1 SGSLGLDLAT
11 AVETTLTDSKPTKV
25 PIGVVGP
32 VIYKGNTCGVLLLG
46 RSSSGLKGL
55 FVLPGVIN
63 ADYTG
68 EICIVV
74 MALFP
79 PMIVPAGSTIAQLV
93 PTMQMTEAASAASHS
108 QRGDAGFG
116 STGPV
121 ALLSLPMDEHPT
133 APIII
138 EQGTQQHRLVALLD
152 TGADI
157 TII

>member
-1 SGSLGLDLAT
+1 GSLGLDLAT
-11 AVETTLTDSKPTKV
+11 AVDVTLIDSKLTKV
-25 PIGVVGP
+25 PTGVAGP
-32 VIYKGNTCGVLLLG
+32 VIYKGNPCGALLLR

-55 FVLPGVIN
+55 FVLPGVRD
-63 ADYTG
+63 ADFTV
-68 EICIVV
+68 EICIVI

-93 PTMQMTEAASAASHS
+93 PANQMTEAASAVSCS
-108 QRGDAGFG
+108 QRGNAGFG

-121 ALLSLPMDEHPT
+121 ALLSLPMGECPIM
-133 APIII
+133 PIIL
-138 EQGTQQHRLVALLD
+138 EQETQQHRLIALMD

>member
-11 AVETTLTDSKPTKV
+11 AVEAPLTDSKPTKV
-25 PIGVVGP
+25 PTGVAGP
-32 VIYKGNTCGVLLLG
+32 VIYKGSPCGALLLG
-46 RSSSGLKGL
+46 CSLSSLKGL
-55 FVLPGVIN
+55 FVLPGVID

-93 PTMQMTEAASAASHS
+93 PTMQMTEAASTASHS
-108 QRGDAGFG
+108 QRGNAGFG

-121 ALLSLPMDEHPT
+121 ALLSLPMDEHP
-133 APIII
+133 AVPIII
-138 EQGTQQHRLVALLD
+138 TQGTQQHRLVALLD